1 MPFESSKAAISV
13 LFLRNIRGIEQPSG
27 GEVYLANL
35 ARKLPDFGVNLH
47 FLFATMPGGDHETC
61 LDLFRD
67 AGVTFDVCP
76 VPSAFSRAD
85 YHALRDAIRTRRP
98 DILHTMDHR
107 ADLFGALVRKQI
119 PVVASFLGWT
129 NFAPGSFRW
138 NVYGAIDRFALRK
151 MDMIFYDSPDMI
163 RNLGDIA
170 DGPNTRLV
178 PNGIDTDRFVADR
191 DAFQDDGPLT
201 FIQIARFHP
210 NKGQL
215 DFVRAARKA
224 SDQRDGL
231 RFILV
236 GNAGPVEQGYEREV
250 RDYVR
255 QNGMDNVEF
264 TGPVPHAALAG
275 LISRSDVLAA
285 PSYVEGLSYAVLEAM
300 AMKRGVLCYATGGLT
315 EALENETSALI
326 VKTGDEDALAD
337 AMVRLHDD
345 RALGRRLSG
354 AARKLI
360 EQKYSLDAMA
370 GGVAAGYRE
379 VLEKRR
385 A

>member
-1 MPFESSKAAISV
+1 MPFEASDATVSV

-35 ARKLPDFGVNLH
+35 ARKLPEFGVHMH
-47 FLFATMPGGDHETC
+47 FLFATRPGGDHETC

-67 AGVTFDVCP
+67 AGATFDVCP

-85 YHALRDAIRTRRP
+85 YRALKQTIRSRKP
-98 DILHTMDHR
+98 DILHTIDHR
-107 ADLFGALVRKQI
+107 SDLLGAMVHKDV

-129 NFAPGSFRW
+129 NFTPGSFRW
-138 NVYGAIDRFALRK
+138 NVYGTIDRFALRK
-151 MDMIFYDSPDMI
+151 MDLIFYDSPEMI
-163 RNLGDIA
+163 RNLGAIA
-170 DGPNTRLV
+170 DGPNTRHV
-178 PNGIDTDRFVADR
+178 PNGIDMGRFVPDR
-191 DAFQDDGPLT
+191 ESFADDGPLT

-215 DFVRAARKA
+215 DFVRAAHAA
-224 SDQRDGL
+224 SAQRDGL

-236 GNAGPVEQGYEREV
+236 GNAGPVEEGYEREV
-250 RDYVR
+250 REFVR
-255 QNGMDNVEF
+255 QNNMTNVEF
-264 TGPVPHAALAG
+264 TGPVPHTALVG

-285 PSYVEGLSYAVLEAM
+285 PSHVEGLSYAVLEAM
-300 AMKRGVLCYATGGLT
+300 AMQRGVLCYGTGGLR
-315 EALENETSALI
+315 EALDDETNALI
-326 VKTGDEDALAD
+326 VKTGDIDAFAA

-345 RALGRRLSG
+345 RALGRRISRAGQELVAG
-354 AARKLI
+354 T
-360 EQKYSLDAMA
+360 YSLNAMA

-379 VLEKRR
+379 VLAKRN